1 MRQDQLDEKTVRIVT
16 KLVTQLVRDE
26 RRRQLQNE
34 QTWRVKNTRL
44 LLKNYDILKGYTQE
58 VNTNIDELLRD
69 VFTSNDLKLRSI
81 EGYKARTAKM
91 MEYTDLMLNAYESY
105 AGKRDDRVRRRYYT
119 LVHTYITPIKKS
131 RTEIADHWDCTDKT
145 IQRDEQDAIREFSLF
160 LFGITS
166 LEEMIV

>member
-1 MRQDQLDEKTVRIVT
+1 MEQDQLDEKTVRVVT
-16 KLVTQLVRDE
+16 KLATQLAREE
-26 RRRQLQNE
+26 RLRQLQHE

-91 MEYTDLMLNAYESY
+91 MEYTDLMLDAYKSY
-105 AGKRDDRVRRRYYT
+105 ANKRDERVRRRYYT
-119 LVHTYITPIKKS
+119 LVHSYITPIKMS
-131 RTEIADHWDCTDKT
+131 RTEIANYWDCTEKT
-145 IQRDEQDAIREFSLF
+145 IQRDKQDAIKEFSLF